1 MSFKVKDY
9 YKVYIPIAIDK
20 FKPNLEQASKQDIYI
35 Y

>member
-9 YKVYIPIAIDK
+9 RKVYTPMAIDK
-20 FKPNLEQASKQDIYI
+20 LKPNPEQASKQDIYI

>member
-9 YKVYIPIAIDK
+9 YKVYTPIDINE
-20 FKPNLEQASKQDIYI
+20 FKPNSEQAFKQDIYL

>member
-9 YKVYIPIAIDK
+9 CKVYIPMAIDEL
-20 FKPNLEQASKQDIYI
+20 KPNPEQASKQDIYM